1 MRAIYLAGQESALS
15 ATTPSTVGDSQ
26 LVRCVATTIG
36 VVTRKT
42 AAGTGTGSC
51 TVITTEATYINKDP
65 GDTLTASG
73 TILAAPVVFVY

>member
-1 MRAIYLAGQESALS
+1 MRAIYLTGAEVTLS
-15 ATTPSTVGDSQ
+15 GTPTTVGDSI

-42 AAGTGTGSC
+42 STGTGTGSC

-65 GDTLTASG
+65 LDTLTASG
-73 TILAAPVVFVY
+73 TILATPIVFVY